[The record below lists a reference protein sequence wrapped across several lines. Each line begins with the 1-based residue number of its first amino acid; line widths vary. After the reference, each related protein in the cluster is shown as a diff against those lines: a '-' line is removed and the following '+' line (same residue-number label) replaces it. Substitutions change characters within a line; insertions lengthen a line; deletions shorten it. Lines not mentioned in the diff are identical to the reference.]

1 MGGNPISWVDPTG
14 LNGSWDSAS
23 GGVGAGNAAGA
34 RLGPGGAVGM
44 PVGVGPAPGLVGG
57 SYSTMT
63 QGTLREITGRGRMTD
78 MLGSA
83 RSAFD
88 RFRGDSAASCRTT
101 SSGGMREEA
110 RLPNGTV
117 VQLRDGRVDIF
128 PPGGRPETIHFPGP

>member
-88 RFRGDSAASCRTT
+88 RFR
-101 SSGGMREEA
+101 M
-110 RLPNGTV
+110 LW
-117 VQLRDGRVDIF
+117 
-128 PPGGRPETIHFPGP
+128 